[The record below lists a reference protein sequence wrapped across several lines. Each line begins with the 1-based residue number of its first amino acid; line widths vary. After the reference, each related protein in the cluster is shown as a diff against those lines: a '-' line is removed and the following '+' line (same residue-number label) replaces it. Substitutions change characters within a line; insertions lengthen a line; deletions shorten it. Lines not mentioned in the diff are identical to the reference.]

1 MRIQHNLAALN
12 AYRQLGNNNS
22 ALSKNLEKLSS
33 GYRINR
39 AGDDAAGLA
48 ISEKMRAQIKGL
60 EAAQKN
66 ANDGISL
73 VQTAEGAL
81 TEVHSMLNRMT
92 YLATQS
98 ANGTYDNDVD
108 RANLQAE
115 VDSLLEEID
124 RISQSTNFNGLNL
137 LDGSMD
143 SKGSVVKGG
152 EQTDVPIITDV
163 ATDPTNEVGEKTVLH
178 GDAVTATKTSFEVDF
193 HDTVVKGAA
202 GDKLEVKIGG
212 ETFELEF
219 KVGATAA
226 NGELEADTEISGE
239 DLANAI
245 KAKFDEAAGQ
255 NKLIDGQAFE
265 TTVDGTKI
273 KFEQAA
279 VPADQTEVVD
289 PDMVFDLTLKPA
301 GGAGGG
307 TFTAGTPAA
316 GTQFTGTVTGVDLT
330 GTPTDTLNAG
340 DADKIKALG
349 TVKIGGVDVD
359 LSGLTIDDTSSK
371 QDAIDAV
378 KQAVEDAFDTA
389 NTAGAA
395 GTANYTQLDTVVVT
409 ATNNGFTVDFQET
422 AQTYTPAAAGDSSQ
436 TGTINVGTINNVKGA
451 AAAPGQLAST
461 TFDLTE
467 ELVKDG
473 ATITIGKETYTF
485 KVGADSK
492 VADGTANVIDLS
504 KFEDG
509 DAKLLEAAREKLS
522 QQNNTVFTIGYDKAT
537 QKMSIHE
544 KVGNTEFLDELKTQ
558 AGFDS
563 LVYANKATDTTPG
576 KALVLQVGDTS
587 EDFQKV
593 SLDIKDMSTKGL
605 GINGLSIGTQEDAAD
620 AIKKIKDAI
629 NTVSSQRG
637 DLGAVQNRL
646 EHTINNLGVQAEN
659 ITAAESRIRDTDMAE
674 EMMAYTKNNILVQAA
689 QAMLAQANQVPQGI
703 LQLLQ

>member
-124 RISQSTNFNGLNL
+124 RISKSTNFNGLNL

-316 GTQFTGTVTGVDLT
+316 GTQFTGTVAGVDLT

-340 DADKIKALG
+340 DAAKIKALG

-637 DLGAVQNRL
+637 DLGAIQNRL